1 MKKISR
7 QLYIVLFFL
16 LCLVPIVGMLLGFQ
30 SKAAAHEIQSR
41 MPTSLTEDGHFRKT
55 VLNEISA
62 YLDDHFAARLELN
75 TAWAKINASVFR
87 SSVDDQIVVGK
98 NGWLYYSP
106 TVPDFLGKN
115 LTDEE
120 LRAIAEN
127 LFTLQSGIEKGGS
140 QFIFTIAPNKNS
152 LYGANMPSAY
162 KDNHGQS
169 TAERLKPYLDE
180 YGIHYVDLFE
190 TFSANSKTLYY
201 ATDSHWTEEGAALAA
216 DRILTA
222 AGKASRF
229 YSTGFHQEGYHLGDL
244 YEMLFPASKAAE
256 AALVYDG
263 AFSYQVHGTT
273 NNGNAMQ
280 IKTNCE
286 DQNGRLLC
294 WRDSFGISLYPY
306 LADSYEQCL
315 FSRRTVYDLNEY
327 PTDNYD
333 IFILEIVERNLA
345 SLAGDCVIVKG

>member
-1 MKKISR
+1 MKKLSR

-106 TVPDFLGKN
+106 TVPDFLGKS

-222 AGKASRF
+222 AGKTMLLSMTEPSRIK
-229 YSTGFHQEGYHLGDL
+229 ST
-244 YEMLFPASKAAE
+244 AARIT
-256 AALVYDG
+256 ATPCRSRQTAR
-263 AFSYQVHGTT
+263 
-273 NNGNAMQ
+273 
-280 IKTNCE
+280 IKTGVFSAGETPLAFHCI
-286 DQNGRLLC
+286 LI
-294 WRDSFGISLYPY
+294 WRTPMSSAYSPGEPSMI
-306 LADSYEQCL
+306 
-315 FSRRTVYDLNEY
+315 
-327 PTDNYD
+327 
-333 IFILEIVERNLA
+333 
-345 SLAGDCVIVKG
+345 